1 MTPEMCECIQ
11 KEDILTFLSAKIAGR
26 MKKAA
31 ISGALYKE
39 QPFVLGV
46 AASEIYEK
54 AKGQDSLEEDM
65 LLVQGIIDVWFEE
78 EDGIVV
84 LDYKTDKIRRMEEL
98 REKYHRQLD
107 YYAKALERLTGKKVK
122 EKIIYSFALGQEMS
136 I

>member
-1 MTPEMCECIQ
+1 M
-11 KEDILTFLSAKIAGR
+11 
-26 MKKAA
+26 
-31 ISGALYKE
+31 
-39 QPFVLGV
+39 LGV